1 MSYGSRTWA
10 ALWCGGTLAGSGFR
24 LIGDSILSK
33 GYERLCVSLCVS
45 PVKGWE
51 RVQGIPC
58 LLPYDSW
65 DKQDEAT
72 IHMQRRK
79 KTGFQSV

>member
-1 MSYGSRTWA
+1 MARTWA
-10 ALWCGGTLAGSGFR
+10 ASRCGGTLAGGGVR
-24 LIGDSILSK
+24 LIGDSIFSI

-51 RVQGIPC
+51 LVQGIPC

-65 DKQDEAT
+65 DKQDEAR
-72 IHMQRRK
+72 IHM
-79 KTGFQSV
+79 